1 MKCWTGC
8 SGFLYREWKGLFYP
22 EKLSSRK
29 WFEYYCEK
37 FNTVELNSTF
47 YRFPQLAHLKGWYER
62 SPEQFRFAVKAPR
75 IITHYKRFKNTADDL
90 QRFYDTIYAGL
101 SDKLGSILF
110 QLHPNM
116 QYSEENLERILSTLH
131 GSFTNVIEFRHAS
144 WWRDDVLK
152 ALKQQGIVFCNIS
165 YPGLP
170 EDIYQTASVV
180 YYRFHG
186 IPKLYYSD
194 YDTDTMHEVHKTIH
208 TFKRVKEAYVYFN
221 NTAQGHAVNNAVYF
235 NSL

>member
-1 MKCWTGC
+1 MKCRTGC
-8 SGFLYREWKGLFYP
+8 SGFSYPERKALFYP

-37 FNTVELNSTF
+37 FNTVELNNTF
-47 YRFPQLAHLKGWYER
+47 YRFPQVEHLKGWHDR
-62 SPEQFRFAVKAPR
+62 SPGQFIFSVKAPR
-75 IITHYKRFKNTADDL
+75 IITHYKRFRNVADDL
-90 QRFYDTIYAGL
+90 QRFYDTVYCGL

-110 QLHPNM
+110 QLHPGM
-116 QYSEENLERILSTLH
+116 HYSEENLERILSELH
-131 GSFTNVIEFRHAS
+131 ADFTNVVEFRHAS
-144 WWRDDVLK
+144 WWRNDVLK
-152 ALKQQGIVFCNIS
+152 ALKHRGVVFCSIS

-170 EDIYQTASVV
+170 EDVYQTAPVM

-194 YDTDTMHEVHKTIH
+194 YDMGTLNEVHKTMH

-221 NTAQGHAVNNAVYF
+221 NTALGHAVNDALYF

>member
-152 ALKQQGIVFCNIS
+152 ALKQQGVVFCNIS

-170 EDIYQTASVV
+170 EDILF
-180 YYRFHG
+180 R
-186 IPKLYYSD
+186 L
-194 YDTDTMHEVHKTIH
+194 
-208 TFKRVKEAYVYFN
+208 
-221 NTAQGHAVNNAVYF
+221 
-235 NSL
+235 

>member
-8 SGFLYREWKGLFYP
+8 SGFSYPDWKGLFYP
-22 EKLSSRK
+22 EKLASRK

-37 FNTVELNSTF
+37 FNTVELNNTF
-47 YRFPQLAHLKGWYER
+47 YRFPQPAHLKGWYDR

-75 IITHYKRFKNTADDL
+75 IITHYKRFKNVDDDL
-90 QRFYDTIYAGL
+90 QRFYDTVYSGL

-110 QLHPNM
+110 QLHPGM
-116 QYSEENLERILSTLH
+116 HYSEESLERILGTLQND
-131 GSFTNVIEFRHAS
+131 FTNVVEFRHAS

-152 ALKQQGIVFCNIS
+152 ALKHQGVVFCSIS

-170 EDIYQTASVV
+170 EDIYQTAPVI

-194 YDTDTMHEVHKTIH
+194 YDTDTLSEVHKAIH
-208 TFKRVKEAYVYFN
+208 TFKHVKEAYVYFN

-235 NSL
+235 KSL